1 MSRKVMPARVLK
13 RTYTNGTALYG
24 WRPQPGAKE
33 LTGKGPGGASNLELF
48 RAHVLL
54 CWNAGVEP
62 TLPGTFLAPASPT
75 AVPEVPAPKSTAP
88 TLRDWIGDPANGVR
102 GRFFLYAEQMS
113 GDGAKSYESLFRLH
127 GAFDLIG
134 DMPMDVVKVD
144 DALSVC
150 NRVLRC
156 PSCAKRASELGP
168 PQEISG
174 FDLRVDQPT
183 FDKKICARH
192 YPATLQQRT
201 SVEKYF
207 SKLSAAFNAA
217 VRAEIIAKNPFA
229 HVNYGQWEEPKTN
242 DDLRDALSHRQMDV
256 LTRAHPDALQ
266 VVPAVSVALMLRRS
280 EMWGL
285 WRSDFPVPPEDPNE
299 DPVALPILLSRVWR
313 KSDKGFSS
321 QGKTD
326 KSLGVPIVMG
336 ADAVKALNNH
346 LRNHMAP
353 SPQCDACRKGERI
366 WRGDLKRNPHTAC
379 GFASDAPLILYSL
392 CTPEHYSKKVC
403 PTSQTAAGLTDI
415 GFKITHRA
423 YRATGAVQ
431 YLEAGVVPTT
441 VLKQGRWKSLETLL
455 KHYNRPNEEQCTEAA
470 GLRDRMRAAELG
482 LDQTDQAPATGRMR
496 FLTDQF
502 DALSARCIELELE
515 NAQLRA
521 GEGLPEHNAPDPIVQ
536 VPISFEQVGKWV
548 GFSDD
553 DLRSAIGSE
562 RSQMRILARLGL
574 SSANKN
580 YTRLRAE
587 AMRLNIEL
595 PALWA
600 ARKAVAN

>member
-1 MSRKVMPARVLK
+1 MSRKPVLARVK
-13 RTYTNGTALYG
+13 TKYQNGFVLYA
-24 WRPQPGAKE
+24 WRPRPGGKE
-33 LTGKGPGGASNLELF
+33 TCGKGPGGEDNLQLF

-54 CWNAGVEP
+54 CWNEEVEP
-62 TLPGTFLAPASPT
+62 TRPNEFLTSVT
-75 AVPEVPAPKSTAP
+75 STVAPKVVPSKSAAS
-88 TLRDWIGDPANGVR
+88 TLREWIGDPAAGTR
-102 GRFFLYAEQMS
+102 GPFFLFAKQMS
-113 GDGAKSYESLFRLH
+113 GDVAKSYEPFFRLH

-134 DMPMDVVKVD
+134 DMPMDEVKMGHVL
-144 DALSVC
+144 AIC

-156 PSCAKRASELGP
+156 PSCSERASKLDP
-168 PQEISG
+168 SREISE
-174 FDLRVDQPT
+174 FDLRVDRPT
-183 FDKKICARH
+183 FDQQHCISH

-207 SKLSAAFNAA
+207 SKLSATFNAA

-229 HVNYGQWEEPKTN
+229 HINYGRWEEPETN
-242 DDLRDALSHRQMDV
+242 DDLRDAIGHRQMDV
-256 LTRAHPDALQ
+256 LTRAHPDALH
-266 VVPAVSVALMLRRS
+266 VIPAVSVALMLRRS

-285 WRSDFPVPPEDPNE
+285 WRSDFPVPPEDPSE

-313 KSDKGFSS
+313 KSLKGFSS

-326 KSLGVPIVMG
+326 KSLGESIVMG
-336 ADAVKALNNH
+336 TDAVKALNNH

-353 SPQCDACRKGERI
+353 SPECDACTKGEPI
-366 WRGDLKRNPHTAC
+366 WRGDSRRNPHTAC
-379 GFASDAPLILYSL
+379 GFANDAPLIPYSL

-403 PTSQTAAGLTDI
+403 PASQTAAGLADI

-423 YRATGAVQ
+423 FRATGAVQ
-431 YLEAGVVPTT
+431 YLQAGVIPTT
-441 VLKQGRWKSLETLL
+441 VLKQGRWRSLETLL

-496 FLTDQF
+496 FLSDQNST
-502 DALSARCIELELE
+502 LSARCEVLELE

-521 GEGLPEHNAPDPIVQ
+521 DKGLPERHAPIPIVQ
-536 VPISFEQVGKWV
+536 VPISFEQVGKWA

-574 SSANKN
+574 SSAKKN
-580 YTRLRAE
+580 YTRLREE
-587 AMRLNIEL
+587 ALRLSVEL
-595 PALWA
+595 PAPWA
-600 ARKAVAN
+600 ARKAAAS